1 MSFIFDDQNLIEQ
14 LLSSGLQDELKFT
27 KKGQAAA
34 GATDQN
40 RATLLQHIKNL
51 QDQLQPSGVV
61 KDPNAGPTISHNG
74 ATALG
79 SPQLES
85 LGDLVQWLANNGS
98 KVDGQ
103 LVASAAKPADDE
115 NYTLYKL
122 ETHTNTPQQRGQD
135 PAGLYVNADLLKKYI
150 TSLQAEET
158 SHPNAIFQK
167 ELSSLIEDANQ
178 ALGLNIPVQ
187 YQAPEKVLPDAAIV
201 DNVPQIIDPNN
212 LAATGNIPLTYGD
225 LKNTTAFTAWLSKFN
240 VSVKGNPV
248 YVKNPNYDFKKVVDA
263 IVARAQYLITRAV
276 DVASKEGAEIYA
288 RAASALSGMF
298 GEGKTSPA
306 TSVDGSEYGQPQRG
320 VADQQG
326 GPNHGQGGPN
336 AAQAVAEAV
345 AALPFASRDINFDR
359 IKSFFQAV
367 RSAVGNDPR
376 VNNLI
381 AGTIGPMNNANAIVS
396 APDIFPLGGAP
407 EDFARQF
414 KDQQTPGR
422 HYFDLIKYLYQVIS
436 NARMVAEYFW
446 YLKGSKYPEYKDQ
459 LIGQIGE
466 TPQDDSL
473 YQQNVQSLNQ
483 LNSAPTVSK

>member
-27 KKGQAAA
+27 KRGQAAA
-34 GATDQN
+34 GATDAN
-40 RATLLQHIKNL
+40 RTTLLEHIKNL

-103 LVASAAKPADDE
+103 VIAYVTKPADDE
-115 NYTLYKL
+115 NYILYKL

-135 PAGLYVNADLLKKYI
+135 PAGLYVNPNLLQKYI
-150 TSLQAEET
+150 VSLQAEET
-158 SHPNAIFQK
+158 QRPNAIFQK

-178 ALGLNIPVQ
+178 ALGLNIPTQ

-201 DNVPQIIDPNN
+201 DNVPQIIDPVN

-225 LKNTTAFTAWLSKFN
+225 LKDTTTFTAWLSKFN

-248 YVKNPNYDFKKVVDA
+248 YVKNPNYDFKKVIDA

-276 DVASKEGAEIYA
+276 DAASKERAEIYA
-288 RAASALSGMF
+288 RAASVLDGMF
-298 GEGKTSPA
+298 GNSKTSPT

-320 VADQQG
+320 TTDQQG

-336 AAQAVAEAV
+336 AAQAIVEAV
-345 AALPFASRDINFDR
+345 SSLPFASRDINFGR
-359 IKSFFQAV
+359 IENFFTKVKA
-367 RSAVGNDPR
+367 AVGNDPR
-376 VNNLI
+376 INNLI
-381 AGTIGPMNNANAIVS
+381 TSTTNLMTAVNNKVS
-396 APDIFPLGGAP
+396 APDIFPMGLSP

-414 KDQQTPGR
+414 KNQQTPGSD
-422 HYFDLIKYLYQVIS
+422 YKPIINTLFQILS
-436 NARMVAEYFW
+436 NTRMVAEYFW
-446 YLKGSKYPEYKDQ
+446 YLKASKYGDQ
-459 LIGQIGE
+459 MVGQIGE

-483 LNSAPTVSK
+483 LNSAPMVSK